1 MKKALAALLLASAL
15 LASCGSEPTSS
26 SLPESEVSTSS
37 IAERAPLETVLGLF
51 DHSGT
56 NNVTFSSIASSLETS
71 SGAAPSYSTPTMM
84 VTYDETGFLIEP
96 DLNTGW
102 PESFSGSFGLVEL
115 SSDNTA
121 GVAPG
126 VYETTVT
133 TEEVADEGGN
143 GTVNREVVTL
153 GSLTSYESPYD
164 VWTPQYLADH
174 ASELAAEFGRGVSSN
189 VSTTYDQ
196 DTIEAVAKSL
206 SIDGVARA
214 AFPNIVY
221 TRVDVTYTRSSV
233 NYIFD
238 VYGYPNG
245 TPADS
250 SSLGDG
256 YRIARA
262 ILYPRDIEIE
272 AYASLFPS
280 EESGSSASNSEVA
293 A

>member
-1 MKKALAALLLASAL
+1 MKKALTALVFASAL
-15 LASCGSEPTSS
+15 LASCGSEPASS
-26 SLPESEVSTSS
+26 SLPESEASTSS

-56 NNVTFSSIASSLETS
+56 NNVTFSSIASSVETS
-71 SGAAPSYSTPTMM
+71 SGAAPSYLSPAMM
-84 VTYDETGFLIEP
+84 ITYDETGLLIEP
-96 DLNTGW
+96 DLDTGW
-102 PESFSGSFGLVEL
+102 PESFASSFGLVEL
-115 SSDNTA
+115 TADNTA

-133 TEEVADEGGN
+133 TEEVPDEGGT
-143 GTVNREVVTL
+143 GTVSREVVTL
-153 GSLTSYESPYD
+153 GSLTSYASPYD
-164 VWTPQYLADH
+164 IWTPQYLADH

-189 VSTTYDQ
+189 VSTTYDEE
-196 DTIEAVAKSL
+196 TIAAVAQSL

-214 AFPNIVY
+214 AFPNLVY

-245 TPADS
+245 TPADP

-280 EESGSSASNSEVA
+280 PESGSSTSNSEVA

>member
-1 MKKALAALLLASAL
+1 MKKALAALVLASAL
-15 LASCGSEPTSS
+15 LASCGSEPASS
-26 SLPESEVSTSS
+26 SLPESEASTSS

-56 NNVTFSSIASSLETS
+56 NNVTFSSIASSVETS
-71 SGAAPSYSTPTMM
+71 SGAAPSYSSPAMM
-84 VTYDETGFLIEP
+84 ITYDETGLLIEP
-96 DLNTGW
+96 DLDTGW
-102 PESFSGSFGLVEL
+102 PESFASSFGLVEL
-115 SSDNTA
+115 TADNTA

-133 TEEVADEGGN
+133 TEEVPDEGGT
-143 GTVNREVVTL
+143 GTVSREVVTL
-153 GSLTSYESPYD
+153 GSLTSYASPYD
-164 VWTPQYLADH
+164 IWTPQY
-174 ASELAAEFGRGVSSN
+174 
-189 VSTTYDQ
+189 
-196 DTIEAVAKSL
+196 L

-214 AFPNIVY
+214 AFPNLVY

-245 TPADS
+245 TPADP

-280 EESGSSASNSEVA
+280 PESGSSTSNSEVA